1 MQGRALLM
9 TEPELE
15 AHGKNAKGVLADAIS
30 DEVQRRSELTRHQAV
45 QETGAR
51 TKARRDR
58 QLRVETIR
66 GVRREGVE
74 R

>member
-58 QLRVETIR
+58 QIRVETIR